1 LLRTGG
7 KIRKTEQGR
16 DQRVELF
23 QGGGEE
29 NLAERVERI
38 DMRSSWRLALR
49 TFFSVRAALTTASSF
64 FNRD

>member
-1 LLRTGG
+1 
-7 KIRKTEQGR
+7 
-16 DQRVELF
+16 VELF

-49 TFFSVRAALTTASSF
+49 TFSSARAALTLASSVF
-64 FNRD
+64 YWD